1 MTEMIEKLNEDIK
14 DAMKKGEKERLD
26 AIRYLKSM
34 LMENKTSKKPIA
46 EMDVM
51 IAHSKKLKD
60 SLVNFPEGNELRIKT
75 EKEIGFL
82 SVYLPQQ
89 MGEDEVKKI
98 IKDIVAKGA
107 NNMGMIMKE
116 LTPQIKGR
124 FDGKLANDFVKL
136 AIEGK
141 L

>member
-1 MTEMIEKLNEDIK
+1 MTEMIEKLNGDIK

-34 LMENKTSKKPIA
+34 LLENKTSKKPMPEI
-46 EMDVM
+46 DVI

-60 SLVNFPEGNELRIKT
+60 SLASFPEGNEIRAKT
-75 EKEIGFL
+75 EKEITFL
-82 SVYLPQQ
+82 AVYLPEQ
-89 MGEDEVKKI
+89 MGEDDVKKI
-98 IKDIVAKGA
+98 IKEIMAKGA
-107 NNMGMIMKE
+107 NNVGMIMKE
-116 LTPQIKGR
+116 LTPQIKGK

>member
-1 MTEMIEKLNEDIK
+1 MTEMIEKLNQDIK

-46 EMDVM
+46 ELDVI
-51 IAHSKKLKD
+51 IAHCKKLKD
-60 SLVNFPEGNELRIKT
+60 SLATFPEGNELKAKT
-75 EKEIGFL
+75 EKEISFL
-82 SVYLPQQ
+82 SIYLPQQ
-89 MGEDEVKKI
+89 MSEEEVKKV
-98 IKDIVAKGA
+98 IKDIIARGA
-107 NNMGMIMKE
+107 NNMGMIMKD
-116 LTPQIKGR
+116 LSPQIKGR
-124 FDGKLANDFVKL
+124 FDGKLANDFVKM